1 MKQSTQ
7 NGARPRLPAILTVL
21 PAMLCACAVGPNYK
35 GPPEVAK
42 ASIDNPHFKR
52 ADLTADSPVPAPSR
66 WWTNVD
72 DPMLTRL
79 IDEAFAASPTLESAM
94 AQVNSARAQQA
105 VDRAALGPTGG
116 TSATYVRGSIPTDTL
131 GLGGSST
138 SGSSSGSS
146 GNASAGSSKLKLD
159 TYSVAVDATWE
170 IDLFG
175 GKRRDLESATASA
188 GAAVAGLEDAQ
199 VRLASDLAQA
209 YAQLRE
215 AQIRV
220 RFTQHTIDLRE
231 RALTLT
237 QQRRALGT
245 AAAGDIERAATD
257 LAQSRAQLPSLQTQ
271 VEQQLDQIAVLA
283 GREPGAYDALLAV
296 TDDAPIPQPVPPEA
310 TPTGTPSDWLRRRP
324 DIRQAERTLAS
335 RNALIGKNVASLF
348 PSVSLLGVIGTTGT
362 TPSQLFK
369 GSPLWAAVP
378 SLSWNFL
385 TIPSTLGKIRGAR
398 ADRDQSLADYR
409 RTVLQALQD
418 ANDSLSRF
426 GHAREILVQ
435 RAIARES
442 AARAA
447 DMTGERYRAGTAS
460 LIDQLDTE
468 RQRVQTEDDWA
479 QAEGD
484 LMVSYA
490 TLQKSLG
497 LGWMPLGT
505 PSAPMAS
512 TGPDASTTAKSGH
525 GA

>member
-1 MKQSTQ
+1 MQQSAS
-7 NGARPRLPAILTVL
+7 NRSRAHLPVTLAVL
-21 PAMLCACAVGPNYK
+21 PALLCACAVGPSYK

-42 ASIDNPHFKR
+42 SSIDDPQFKR
-52 ADLTADSPVPAPSR
+52 AGSTAEAPAPAPAPAR
-66 WWTNVD
+66 WWTRVD
-72 DPMLTRL
+72 DPILTRL
-79 IDEAFAASPTLESAM
+79 IDEAFAASPTLDSAV

-116 TSATYVRGSIPTDTL
+116 TSATYVRGSIPTDSL
-131 GLGGSST
+131 GLGGSS
-138 SGSSSGSS
+138 GNSSS
-146 GNASAGSSKLKLD
+146 GSSKLKLD
-159 TYSVAVDATWE
+159 AYSVAVDATWE

-175 GKRRDLESATASA
+175 GKRRDLESATAAA

-199 VRLASDLAQA
+199 VRLASDVAQA

-215 AQIRV
+215 AQLRV
-220 RFTQHTIDLRE
+220 RFTQHTIGLRE

-245 AAAGDIERAATD
+245 AAAGDVERAATD

-296 TDDAPIPQPVPPEA
+296 PDDAPIPQPAPPDA
-310 TPTGTPSDWLRRRP
+310 APTGTPADWLRRRP

-362 TPSQLFK
+362 TPSQLFT

-385 TIPSTLGKIRGAR
+385 TIPSTLGKIRGAK

-426 GHAREILVQ
+426 GHAREVLAQ
-435 RAIARES
+435 RAIARDS

-447 DMTGERYRAGTAS
+447 EMTGERYRAGTAS

-497 LGWMPLGT
+497 LGWMPIDT
-505 PSAPMAS
+505 ESHPTAS
-512 TGPDASTTAKSGH
+512 TGQGASPTPSI
-525 GA
+525 

>member
-1 MKQSTQ
+1 MKQSTS
-7 NGARPRLPAILTVL
+7 NRVRARLPAILAVL

-35 GPPEVAK
+35 GPPEVAQ

-52 ADLTADSPVPAPSR
+52 AGLTGDVPAPAPSR
-66 WWTNVD
+66 WWTSVD
-72 DPMLTRL
+72 DPILTRL
-79 IDEAFAASPTLESAM
+79 IDEAFAASPTLESAV

-105 VDRAALGPTGG
+105 VYRAALGPTGG
-116 TSATYVRGSIPTDTL
+116 TSATYVRGSIPTGSL
-131 GLGGSST
+131 GLGGSGT
-138 SGSSSGSS
+138 GGGASSGSS
-146 GNASAGSSKLKLD
+146 GNSSSGSSKLKLD
-159 TYSVAVDATWE
+159 TYNVAVDATWE

-188 GAAVAGLEDAQ
+188 GAAVAALEDAQ

-296 TDDAPIPQPVPPEA
+296 PDDAPIPQPVSPQT

-362 TPSQLFK
+362 TPSQLFQ
-369 GSPLWAAVP
+369 GSPLWAAAP

-426 GHAREILVQ
+426 GHAREVLAQ

-447 DMTGERYRAGTAS
+447 EMTGERYRAGTAS

-468 RQRVQTEDDWA
+468 RQRVQTEDEWA

-505 PSAPMAS
+505 PSAPTAS
-512 TGPDASTTAKSGH
+512 TDPGASTAGS
-525 GA
+525 